1 MFMDEHLGRPT
12 AAANRP
18 THARARPDR
27 RLEPRD
33 FPARSEAEANP
44 ADHPRATVVPRI
56 SGGRDF
62 NPAGNTR
69 ATARF
74 LSRCLTRAKFSPFVR
89 PNSVARGGTV
99 NRPRTHVTHRKQTT
113 EHMQGRNFPV
123 HFLFLIFGQNTIA
136 LALRSLG
143 GRSFSSVIK
152 NHGEATHLSR
162 WVTRATHLSS
172 TTHQSLVTNHR
183 HLPGVPETL
192 RVLGWLAGA
201 PETPRVL
208 GWLPETVIRVET
220 HLSHR
225 KQTTAHASTRNVPA
239 HGYFQVLFARAPAFA
254 RRARRQIAGEREGK
268 NGRRAAGATRKRTPS
283 MAFET
288 FSRPRISRRNSRID
302 HERLGPEG
310 LRRNRRKHWGW
321 EFDSFS
327 KSICARAGRAT

>member
-1 MFMDEHLGRPT
+1 MFTSEQFERATAGAKPPT
-12 AAANRP
+12 H
-18 THARARPDR
+18 THARPLRPTC
-27 RLEPRD
+27 
-33 FPARSEAEANP
+33 AN
-44 ADHPRATVVPRI
+44 
-56 SGGRDF
+56 
-62 NPAGNTR
+62 
-69 ATARF
+69 
-74 LSRCLTRAKFSPFVR
+74 LSPFIR
-89 PNSVARGGTV
+89 PSSLDRGGTL
-99 NRPRTHVTHRKQTT
+99 NRACTHVSPRKQTKA
-113 EHMQGRNFPV
+113 HMQGRNFPV

-192 RVLGWLAGA
+192 RVLGWL
-201 PETPRVL
+201 
-208 GWLPETVIRVET
+208 PETVIRVET
-220 HLSHR
+220 HLSYR

-239 HGYFQVLFARAPAFA
+239 HGYFRVLFARVPAFA

-268 NGRRAAGATRKRTPS
+268 NGRRAASATRKRTPS